1 MNSKRSTHTP
11 ISGSSNVVRIEQLAE
26 AAINQDALLL
36 RSLTQD
42 LLCER
47 PRLKDFPRPVA
58 VDFKRLAAAAALIE
72 LFADRL
78 HQEPPA
84 WTREIGT
91 LAEPIYLVKAAAT
104 MKNLRTLCELQ
115 APEPLRKRGF
125 YAPPNFL
132 ESA

>member
-1 MNSKRSTHTP
+1 M
-11 ISGSSNVVRIEQLAE
+11 VRIEQLAE
-26 AAINQDALLL
+26 AALNQDALSL

-42 LLCER
+42 LLRDR

-58 VDFKRLAAAAALIE
+58 VDFKTLAASAALIE
-72 LFADRL
+72 LFAERT
-78 HQEPPA
+78 HQEAPT
-84 WTREIGT
+84 WTREIGA
-91 LAEPIYLVKAAAT
+91 LPEPIYLVKAAAT
-104 MKNLRTLCELQ
+104 MKRLRTLCELQ

>member
-1 MNSKRSTHTP
+1 M
-11 ISGSSNVVRIEQLAE
+11 ISENTNVVRIEQLAE
-26 AAINQDALLL
+26 AAISQDALSL

-42 LLCER
+42 FLRER
-47 PRLKDFPRPVA
+47 PRLRDFPRPMA
-58 VDFKRLAAAAALIE
+58 VDFKTLAAAAALIE
-72 LFADRL
+72 LFAERL

-84 WTREIGT
+84 WTREIGA
-91 LAEPIYLVKAAAT
+91 LPEPIYLVKAAAT
-104 MKNLRTLCELQ
+104 MKRLRALCEQQ

>member
-1 MNSKRSTHTP
+1 M
-11 ISGSSNVVRIEQLAE
+11 VRIEELAK
-26 AAINQDALLL
+26 AAINQDARAL

-42 LLCER
+42 LLRER

-58 VDFKRLAAAAALIE
+58 TDFRTLAAAASLIE
-72 LFADRL
+72 LFAERL

-84 WTREIGT
+84 WTREIGA
-91 LAEPIYLVKAAAT
+91 LPEPIYLVKAAST
-104 MKNLRTLCELQ
+104 MKRLRILCELE

>member
-1 MNSKRSTHTP
+1 V
-11 ISGSSNVVRIEQLAE
+11 IRIEQLAE

-42 LLCER
+42 LLRER
-47 PRLKDFPRPVA
+47 PQLKDFPRPTA
-58 VDFKRLAAAAALIE
+58 VDFKTLAAAAALIE
-72 LFADRL
+72 LFAERS

-84 WTREIGT
+84 WTREIGA
-91 LAEPIYLVKAAAT
+91 LPEPIYLVKAAAT
-104 MKNLRTLCELQ
+104 MKHLRVLCEQQ
-115 APEPLRKRGF
+115 APEPLRRRGF

>member
-1 MNSKRSTHTP
+1 MLIP
-11 ISGSSNVVRIEQLAE
+11 IYGRADVVRIEQLAE
-26 AAINQDALLL
+26 AAINLDSLSL

-42 LLCER
+42 LLSEH
-47 PRLKDFPRPVA
+47 PKLKDVPRPTA
-58 VDFKRLAAAAALIE
+58 VDFKTLAAAAALIE

-78 HQEPPA
+78 HQEAPA
-84 WTREIGT
+84 WTREIGP
-91 LAEPIYLVKAAAT
+91 LHEPMYLVKAAAT
-104 MKNLRTLCELQ
+104 MKHLRALCERE

>member
-1 MNSKRSTHTP
+1 M
-11 ISGSSNVVRIEQLAE
+11 VRIEQLAE
-26 AAINQDALLL
+26 AAINQDAFLL

-42 LLCER
+42 LLRDHPKLRDCSGPKE
-47 PRLKDFPRPVA
+47 
-58 VDFKRLAAAAALIE
+58 VDFRTLAAAASLIE
-72 LFADRL
+72 LLAERL

-84 WTREIGT
+84 WTREVGA
-91 LAEPIYLVKAAAT
+91 LPEPIHLVRAAAS
-104 MKNLRTLCELQ
+104 MKHLRALCEEE

>member
-1 MNSKRSTHTP
+1 M
-11 ISGSSNVVRIEQLAE
+11 VRIEQLAQ
-26 AAINQDALLL
+26 AALNRDALLL

-42 LLCER
+42 LLRSR
-47 PRLKDFPRPVA
+47 PKLKNFPLPVG
-58 VDFKRLAAAAALIE
+58 VDFETLAAAAALIE
-72 LFADRL
+72 LFAERL

-84 WTREIGT
+84 WAPQVGA
-91 LAEPIYLVKAAAT
+91 LPEPIYLLKAAAT
-104 MKNLRTLCELQ
+104 MKRLRELCERQ

>member
-1 MNSKRSTHTP
+1 M
-11 ISGSSNVVRIEQLAE
+11 VRIEQLAE
-26 AAINQDALLL
+26 AAINQDAFSL

-42 LLCER
+42 FLREL
-47 PRLKDFPRPVA
+47 PRLKDFPRPVT
-58 VDFKRLAAAAALIE
+58 VDFKTLAAAAALIE
-72 LFADRL
+72 LFAERL

-84 WTREIGT
+84 WTREIGALT
-91 LAEPIYLVKAAAT
+91 EPIYLIKAAAT
-104 MKNLRTLCELQ
+104 MKHLRTLCELE